1 MALFASKQT
10 MGSRERK
17 VFVEATNRGPL
28 VSLVVA
34 FNAASAEFALV
45 RIDVTGRTVAR
56 GEVWKDEFTLSAV
69 RRSRKN
75 FSRLSVTLFAG

>member
-34 FNAASAEFALV
+34 FNAASAEFALM
-45 RIDVTGRTVAR
+45 RIDVAGRTVAC
-56 GEVWKDEFTLSAV
+56 GEVWKDKFILSAV
-69 RRSRKN
+69 GRPRKN
-75 FSRLSVTLFAG
+75 VPCRNVAFFAG